1 MPHKMSPLVT
11 RLRALREER
20 GWSQLRLADEAGVRQ
35 ATVSLLESGKVRR
48 LDTEV
53 LDRLAAALKV
63 TPLDLLANERPSPKR
78 RTRR

>member
-1 MPHKMSPLVT
+1 MMSPLVT

-35 ATVSLLESGKVRR
+35 ATISLLESGKVRR

-53 LDRLAAALKV
+53 LDRLAAALGVK
-63 TPLDLLANERPSPKR
+63 PLDLLANEPPAPKR
-78 RTRR
+78 RRKG

>member
-1 MPHKMSPLVT
+1 MMSPLVT
-11 RLRALREER
+11 RVRALRQER

-35 ATVSLLESGKVRR
+35 ATISLLESGKVRR

-63 TPLDLLANERPSPKR
+63 SPLELLADERPSPR
-78 RTRR
+78 RRRRG

>member
-1 MPHKMSPLVT
+1 MMSPLVT

-35 ATVSLLESGKVRR
+35 ATISLLESGKVRR

-53 LDRLAAALKV
+53 LDRLAAALRV
-63 TPLDLLANERPSPKR
+63 TPLDLLANEPPSPKR
-78 RTRR
+78 RRRHG